1 MTICDLNSPTV
12 KLMEAMK
19 MLQAAHAEVA
29 DQWDDAVRQRF
40 DEEFLRPL
48 EPKLKLALAAVEELQ
63 QTLLKAEKECGVE

>member
-1 MTICDLNSPTV
+1 
-12 KLMEAMK
+12 

-29 DQWDDAVRQRF
+29 DQWDDAVHQRF

-48 EPKLKLALAAVEELQ
+48 EPKLKLALAAIEELQ